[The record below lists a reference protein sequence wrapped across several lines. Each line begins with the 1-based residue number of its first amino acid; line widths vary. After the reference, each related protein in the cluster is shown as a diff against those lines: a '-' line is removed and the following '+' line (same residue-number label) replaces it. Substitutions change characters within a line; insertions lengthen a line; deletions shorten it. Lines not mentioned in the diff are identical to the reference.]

1 MPYIEDNNIAP
12 DKIMSGA
19 FIMHKNIHIVS
30 MPIPH
35 SFNQIF
41 KSCNFI
47 IRYKV
52 NGHNVPED
60 ELFLTMEE
68 VEEHFKE
75 DDKDVHQQ

>member
-1 MPYIEDNNIAP
+1 MFANLYGWTYESNKRGINAIEDNNIAP
-12 DKIMSGA
+12 DKITSGA

-47 IRYKV
+47 IRYA
-52 NGHNVPED
+52 G
-60 ELFLTMEE
+60 
-68 VEEHFKE
+68 
-75 DDKDVHQQ
+75 